1 MRQPLV
7 VAVLSSDSG
16 DASQFVPYVER
27 ELSCQA
33 CQRRAI
39 FGLSWTRYVERV
51 SDVGHLGADEGY
63 AAGEAELS
71 P

>member
-1 MRQPLV
+1 V

-51 SDVGHLGADEGY
+51 SDVGHLARIVHEAVAPPMVGG
-63 AAGEAELS
+63 AELS
-71 P
+71 E